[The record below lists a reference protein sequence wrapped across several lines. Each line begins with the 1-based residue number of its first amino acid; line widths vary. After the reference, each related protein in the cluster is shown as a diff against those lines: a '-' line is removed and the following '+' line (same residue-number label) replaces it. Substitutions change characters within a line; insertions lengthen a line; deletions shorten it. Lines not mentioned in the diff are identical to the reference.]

1 MDINSLIV
9 FCVVLLA
16 TFTQSLTGFGSGL
29 VTMAF
34 LPAVIGIRAS
44 SPLVAMFAGTLES
57 ILFLRFRESI
67 NLQAVWRLLAAAII
81 GIPLGILGAR
91 IFNER
96 VVLTILGFVLIAYP
110 LYALFTPRLPQIKE
124 GKITFSVGFIAGL
137 LGGAYNTSGPP
148 VIIYANSRG
157 WSPHEFKANLQV
169 FFLLIDAITI
179 ATHAVSGN
187 ITPFV
192 WQNYWLIIPAIF
204 IGLLAGFFAERFLS
218 PSLFRKIVLGLLI
231 LFGIRMVLSVLVPVV

>member
-1 MDINSLIV
+1 LDFNAIV
-9 FCVVLLA
+9 VFSVVLLA

-34 LPAVIGIRAS
+34 LPAVIGIHAA

-57 ILFLRFRESI
+57 ILFLRYRESI
-67 NLQAVWRLLAAAII
+67 TMQSVWRLLVAAII

-91 IFNER
+91 LIDEH
-96 VVLTILGFVLIAYP
+96 VVLTILGLVLIAYP
-110 LYALFTPRLPQIKE
+110 LYALWTPRLPQVKE
-124 GKITFSVGFIAGL
+124 GKITFGVGFIAGL

-148 VIIYANSRG
+148 VIIYADSRG

-169 FFLLIDAITI
+169 FFLLIDATTITS
-179 ATHAVSGN
+179 HALSGN

-192 WQNYWLIIPAIF
+192 WQNYLLIVPAIA
-204 IGLLAGFFAERFLS
+204 IGLLTGFFFDRFLN
-218 PSLFRKIVLGLLI
+218 PLLFRKVVLVLLI
-231 LFGIRMVLSVLVPVV
+231 ALGARMIIASVF